1 MASRKPS
8 KPRSKGRPTDAQSA
22 VGPEVLIEATRRLLR
37 TRTPREITRKEIA
50 DFAKV
55 DPGLIRYYFRDKD
68 NLLLAATMQI
78 EREHRAREHAAVGRP
93 LDRGLLGL
101 RD

>member
-8 KPRSKGRPTDAQSA
+8 TPRSKGRPTDAKSA

-37 TRTPREITRKEIA
+37 TRAPREITRKEIA
-50 DFAKV
+50 GFAKV
-55 DPGLIRYYFRDKD
+55 DPGLIRYYFRDKE

-78 EREHRAREHAAVGRP
+78 EREHRAREHAAV
-93 LDRGLLGL
+93 
-101 RD
+101 